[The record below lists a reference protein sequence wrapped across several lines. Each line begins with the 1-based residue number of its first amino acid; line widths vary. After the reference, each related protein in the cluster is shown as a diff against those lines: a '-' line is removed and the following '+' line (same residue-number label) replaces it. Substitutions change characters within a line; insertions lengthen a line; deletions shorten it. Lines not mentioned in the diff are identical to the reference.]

1 MKVLSVFGNGKDS
14 KTFQD
19 STRMAEVVLED
30 TGRYLAKLYIDHKE
44 VQWLR
49 FNVQEEAEAVCE
61 DFVYEDGN
69 MDSQVLL
76 NG

>member
-1 MKVLSVFGNGKDS
+1 MKVLSVFGNGKDA
-14 KTFQD
+14 KTFHD

-30 TGRYLAKLYIDHKE
+30 TGRYLAKLYINQKE

-49 FNVQEEAEAVCE
+49 FNVQEDAESVCE
-61 DFVYEDGN
+61 NFVYEDGN
-69 MDSQVLL
+69 TDSQVLL